1 MKKQNLLLLLSSSL
15 LLGACAGNETSSF
28 SSSAESSLPS
38 SETIVTPESAK
49 IVLND
54 IPEVEQGKTIDLSNY
69 VHIENGDSSKHW
81 TYTIL
86 VDSAHAS
93 LVSEVASDAPS
104 VFAST
109 KLLCLRSGR
118 VNFRVDYD
126 NESKFGYFDITENL
140 ALKDLTSK
148 IAKLQLSNYTV
159 SKAFEM
165 NENYEPVSKERVP
178 TLYHNDKYVYLP
190 NSYYG
195 IAIHQGTHLGYYYQ
209 INGVE
214 EKYQSSFHVMTNADK
229 TALSETSFKATFGN
243 LGSYFTSDTM
253 RYFAAA
259 GELLGE
265 DSSYCLAYETATK
278 DLFNSALTNLGMS
291 YQHAVNG
298 KTYYTIAIVPKF
310 VNDKLCFYGIS
321 ANTSG
326 YAFLEGPYVLNN
338 IGTTKIEAVENWINS
353 EVAMNYAN
361 NDALA
366 TRLDGITGYTSTL
379 KGVYEDL
386 EGNKIEA
393 PDYFKDSLPEINSTI
408 EWNTNY
414 FHSTWMSAVDGGE
427 EDNVLLENATAN
439 GSKVVNRYVLNNEGK
454 YTKKEVLEHDPT
466 SGYVMDDWQK
476 GQTFSYYLPRITF
489 PSLSWKYSAIE
500 DLGDDTYFLSG
511 FNDAIGR
518 NTIRYVVA
526 GLSAYKYFGDSS
538 AFAYFG
544 AYDMMKI
551 NLGKKLTDDISGDV
565 YTRLM
570 NLSTKEYYVYHITF
584 SITKIN
590 TTVIS
595 SPVAA

>member
-15 LLGACAGNETSSF
+15 LLAACTGKETSSV
-28 SSSAESSLPS
+28 SSSEESLPS
-38 SETIVTPESAK
+38 SETTLTPESAK
-49 IVLND
+49 IVVDD
-54 IPEVEQGKTIDLSNY
+54 IPEVEQGKTIDLSDY

-93 LVSEVASDAPS
+93 LVSEVTSDAPS

-118 VNFRVDYD
+118 VNFRVNYD

-140 ALKDLTSK
+140 ALKDLTTK

-165 NENYEPVSKERVP
+165 NENYEPVSKEGVP

-229 TALSETSFKATFGN
+229 TALSEASFKATFGN

-321 ANTSG
+321 ASTSG
-326 YAFLEGPYVLNN
+326 YAFLEGPYVLSN
-338 IGTTKIEAVENWINS
+338 IGTTKIEAVESWINS
-353 EVAMNYAN
+353 EAAMNYAN

-386 EGNKIEA
+386 EGNRIEA

-427 EDNVLLENATAN
+427 EDNVLLENTTAN

>member
-15 LLGACAGNETSSF
+15 LLAACTGSETSSV
-28 SSSAESSLPS
+28 SSSEESLPS
-38 SETIVTPESAK
+38 SETTLTPESAK
-49 IVLND
+49 IVVDD
-54 IPEVEQGKTIDLSNY
+54 IPEVEQGKTIDLSDY

-81 TYTIL
+81 TYTLL

-93 LVSEVASDAPS
+93 LVSEVASEAPS

-118 VNFRVDYD
+118 VNFRIDYD
-126 NESKFGYFDITENL
+126 NESKYGYFDITENL

-159 SKAFEM
+159 KKAFEM
-165 NENYEPVSKERVP
+165 NENYQPVSKEGVP

-190 NSYYG
+190 NAYYG

-321 ANTSG
+321 ASTSG
-326 YAFLEGPYVLNN
+326 YAFLEGPYILSG
-338 IGTTKIEAVENWINS
+338 IGTTKIEAVESWINS

-386 EGNKIEA
+386 EGNRIEA
-393 PDYFKDSLPEINSTI
+393 PDYFKDSLPEINSAI

-427 EDNVLLENATAN
+427 EDNVLLENGTAN

-511 FNDAIGR
+511 FNDAIGK

-551 NLGKKLTDDISGDV
+551 NLGKKLTDDISGEV

-570 NLSTKEYYVYHITF
+570 NLSTKEYYVYHISF